1 MRNGTYRRVTALTL
15 GATLLAALPP
25 AASAQA
31 ADSTAIQ
38 VTAEAARTV
47 DAETTDDFA
56 VLADAVLTRRTS
68 ALLDGSQATLRAG
81 AALPLKGDVHVTS
94 ELAHAEDAATHV
106 LHDRRARLAALDEA
120 YTAAETEVDV
130 DEVRVTG
137 DRATVQVTETTMLTY
152 KEIEGGEPPTTGFQ
166 ARHELT
172 FVAAP
177 DGTWELTGFT
187 PLDGDGPAA
196 VNAVADTVGDS
207 GSTSTGVADEPID
220 EGGEPETD
228 GPAPQENQ
236 ASIIQ
241 PTVQV
246 QAKVSATASYD
257 YTAMAKYAEKY
268 WKNYNSNYRKFSDV
282 GGDCTNFIS
291 QALRAGGWKNDT
303 GWYKS
308 YKNWWYN
315 SSNQTT
321 SWVNV
326 NYWASFALHSDRAY
340 NLDNVYKLGI
350 GDILQMDFNGNRSK
364 DHSMIT
370 TYKSGGVPYLTYHST
385 NTYRK
390 SVKSLVAQYPRATYY
405 AFRT

>member
-1 MRNGTYRRVTALTL
+1 MRNGSYRRATALAL

-25 AASAQA
+25 ATTAHATDSAAAQA
-31 ADSTAIQ
+31 
-38 VTAEAARTV
+38 TAEAARTV
-47 DAETTDDFA
+47 DAETTDGFA
-56 VLADAVLTRRTS
+56 ALADAVLTKRTS
-68 ALLDGSQATLRAG
+68 ALLDGSQATRRAG
-81 AALPLKGDVHVTS
+81 AVLPLKGYVHVTS
-94 ELAHAEDAATHV
+94 SLARTEDTATEV
-106 LHDRRARLAALDEA
+106 LRDRRARLADLDEA
-120 YTAAETEVDV
+120 YTAAETEIDM
-130 DEVRVTG
+130 DKVRVTG
-137 DRATVQVTETTMLTY
+137 DRATAQVTETTMLTY
-152 KEIEGGEPPTTGFQ
+152 KKIQGDEPPTTGFQ

-187 PLDGDGPAA
+187 PLDEEGPAA
-196 VNAVADTVGDS
+196 VNSVADTAVDS
-207 GSTSTGVADEPID
+207 GPTFAGMAEDPID

-228 GPAPQENQ
+228 GPAPQESQ
-236 ASIIQ
+236 AGTTQ
-241 PTVQV
+241 PTVQA
-246 QAKVSATASYD
+246 QAKVSATASYN

-268 WKNYNSNYRKFSDV
+268 WKNYNPNYRKFSDV

-321 SWVNV
+321 SWINV

-350 GDILQMDFNGNRSK
+350 GDILQMDFSGNRSK

-370 TYKSGGVPYLTYHST
+370 THKSGGVPYLTYHST

>member
-1 MRNGTYRRVTALTL
+1 MRNGSYRRATALVL
-15 GATLLAALPP
+15 GVTLLAALPP
-25 AASAQA
+25 AATAHATESAA
-31 ADSTAIQ
+31 AGTP
-38 VTAEAARTV
+38 AEADRTV

-56 VLADAVLTRRTS
+56 TLADAVLTRRTS
-68 ALLDGSQATLRAG
+68 ALLDGSQATRRTA

-94 ELAHAEDAATHV
+94 GLARAEDTATDV
-106 LHDRRARLAALDEA
+106 LRDRRARLAALDEA

-137 DRATVQVTETTMLTY
+137 DRATAQVTETTMLTY
-152 KEIEGGEPPTTGFQ
+152 KKIEGEEPPTTGFQ
-166 ARHELT
+166 AKHELT
-172 FVAAP
+172 FAAAP

-187 PLDGDGPAA
+187 PLDEEGPAA
-196 VNAVADTVGDS
+196 INSVVDTAEDS
-207 GSTSTGVADEPID
+207 GPTTTGTAEEPID

-228 GPAPQENQ
+228 GPAPQETMAGSTQPAFQ
-236 ASIIQ
+236 A
-241 PTVQV
+241 

-257 YTAMAKYAEKY
+257 YTAMAKYAEKH
-268 WKNYNSNYRKFSDV
+268 WKNYNSNYRKFNDV

-291 QALRAGGWKNDT
+291 QALRAGGWKNNT

-321 SWVNV
+321 SWINV

-350 GDILQMDFNGNRSK
+350 GDILQMDFSGNRSK

-370 TYKSGGVPYLTYHST
+370 TYKSNGVPYLTYHST

>member
-1 MRNGTYRRVTALTL
+1 MRNGSYRRATALAL
-15 GATLLAALPP
+15 GVTLLAALPP
-25 AASAQA
+25 AATAHAAESAA
-31 ADSTAIQ
+31 ART
-38 VTAEAARTV
+38 TAEADRTV

-56 VLADAVLTRRTS
+56 TLADAVLTRRTS
-68 ALLDGSQATLRAG
+68 ALLDGSQATRRAA

-94 ELAHAEDAATHV
+94 GLARAEDTATDV
-106 LHDRRARLAALDEA
+106 LRDRRARLAALDEA

-137 DRATVQVTETTMLTY
+137 DRATAQVTETTMLTY
-152 KEIEGGEPPTTGFQ
+152 KKIEGEEPPTTGFQ
-166 ARHELT
+166 AKHELT
-172 FVAAP
+172 FAAAP

-187 PLDGDGPAA
+187 PLDEEGPAA
-196 VNAVADTVGDS
+196 INSVVDTAEGS
-207 GSTSTGVADEPID
+207 GPTSAGAAEEPID

-228 GPAPQENQ
+228 GPAPQETK
-236 ASIIQ
+236 AGSTQ
-241 PTVQV
+241 PTVQA

-257 YTAMAKYAEKY
+257 YTAMAKYAEKH
-268 WKNYNSNYRKFSDV
+268 WKNYNSNYRKFNDV

-291 QALRAGGWKNDT
+291 QALRAGGWKNNT

-321 SWVNV
+321 SWINV

-350 GDILQMDFNGNRSK
+350 GDILQMDFSGNRSK

-370 TYKSGGVPYLTYHST
+370 TYKSNGVPYLTYHST

>member
-1 MRNGTYRRVTALTL
+1 VVVAL
-15 GATLLAALPP
+15 GASVLALLPP
-25 AASAQA
+25 ASVAQA
-31 ADSTAIQ
+31 ADNTTDTDNA
-38 VTAEAARTV
+38 VAATRTV
-47 DAETTDDFA
+47 DAETTGDFA
-56 VLADAVLTRRTS
+56 ALADAVLTRRTS
-68 ALLDGSQATLRAG
+68 ALVDGTQATRRA
-81 AALPLKGDVHVTS
+81 AQALPLQGDVHVTS
-94 ELAHAEDAATHV
+94 RLVRKEGDAADI
-106 LHDRRARLAALDEA
+106 LRDRKARLAELDEA
-120 YTAAETEVDV
+120 YTAADTEVDV
-130 DEVRVTG
+130 DEVAVTG
-137 DRATVQVTETTMLTY
+137 DRATAQVTETTMLTY
-152 KEIEGGEPPTTGFQ
+152 KKIRGDEPPTTGFQ

-177 DGTWELTGFT
+177 DGTWELTGIT
-187 PLDGDGPAA
+187 PLDEGGPAA
-196 VNAVADTVGDS
+196 VNSVVDTAADDG
-207 GSTSTGVADEPID
+207 GSPSTDAAEGPID
-220 EGGEPETD
+220 EGGAPEVD
-228 GPAPQENQ
+228 GPAPEE
-236 ASIIQ
+236 APAGPSE
-241 PTVQV
+241 PRVPVEAKATVR
-246 QAKVSATASYD
+246 ASYD
-257 YTAMAKYAEKY
+257 YSDMAKYAEKH
-268 WKNYNSNYRKFSDV
+268 WKNYNSSYRKFNDV

-350 GDILQMDFNGNRSK
+350 GDILQMDFTGNRSK

-370 TYKSGGVPYLTYHST
+370 TYRSGGVPYLTYHST

-390 SVKSLVAQYPRATYY
+390 SVRSIVAQYPNAKYY

>member
-1 MRNGTYRRVTALTL
+1 MRNGRYRRATALAL
-15 GATLLAALPP
+15 GATLLAGLPP
-25 AASAQA
+25 AAVAQA
-31 ADSTAIQ
+31 AHGADQDTA
-38 VTAEAARTV
+38 VAARTV

-56 VLADAVLTRRTS
+56 ALADTVLTRRTS
-68 ALLDGSQATLRAG
+68 ALLDGAQASRRAG

-94 ELAHAEDAATHV
+94 RMARKEDTSADV
-106 LHDRRARLAALDEA
+106 LRDRKARLAALEEA

-130 DEVRVTG
+130 DEVKVTG
-137 DRATVQVTETTMLTY
+137 DRATAQVTETTMLTY
-152 KEIEGGEPPTTGFQ
+152 KKIHGDEPPTTGFQ

-177 DGTWELTGFT
+177 DGTWELTGIT
-187 PLDGDGPAA
+187 PLDDGGPAA
-196 VNAVADTVGDS
+196 VNSVVDAAGDS
-207 GSTSTGVADEPID
+207 GPTSAATAEEPID

-228 GPAPQENQ
+228 GPAPQET
-236 ASIIQ
+236 AAGATQ
-241 PTVQV
+241 PRVEA
-246 QAKVSATASYD
+246 QAKAGTRASYD
-257 YTAMAKYAEKY
+257 YSAMAKYAEKY
-268 WKNYNSNYRKFSDV
+268 WKNYNSNYRKFNNV

-326 NYWASFALHSDRAY
+326 NYWASFALYSDRAY
-340 NLDNVYKLGI
+340 NLDNVYKLGV
-350 GDILQMDFNGNRSK
+350 GDILQMDFTGNRSK
-364 DHSMIT
+364 DHSMIV
-370 TYKSGGVPYLTYHST
+370 TYRSGGVPYLTYHSQ

-390 SVKSLVAQYPRATYY
+390 SVRSLVAHYPNATYY